1 MLIPVLVSIAIVAVI
16 VSIFLVIF
24 SGDKSVPKSR
34 EKLNSTVQKKGKSAV
49 IKEYEK
55 RLAHD
60 PHNVGALESLGE
72 VYYSDG
78 NWEKVWSIYRT
89 LYDLSTAHIE
99 INVAKTT
106 SRLGVAAF
114 NLGKIDEAINYLLVS
129 TKKDSEVFDTAFYLG
144 RAFEEK
150 GNLEKAII
158 CYKKSKL
165 LSPENIRVCQAL
177 GTCLF
182 KGQKYKECL
191 PFLKRVLEEQPDNK
205 EVLYQ
210 MAVSM
215 SESGYTDRALKV
227 FVHLRTDPTF
237 GAQCC
242 LEAGRI
248 HEYQK
253 NFSAAVQDYE
263 IGMKLENVPEK
274 ISVQILYRCALAYI
288 GLNNIPKALMLL
300 RQIQNMHGHYKDVD
314 TLVARYKE
322 INQNQNLQVYLM
334 SGTSDFVALCRKFI
348 ANFYKDSFVK
358 IEDVAIASE
367 CVEIICFANNAK
379 WESRV
384 IFRFYRTQTI
394 IGDIYIREFHSKVRD
409 AKCDSGYCVT
419 MGTFSDSAHKYIEGR
434 PIDLIEKDQLVKA
447 LKQINMYN

>member
-16 VSIFLVIF
+16 VSIVLVIATG
-24 SGDKSVPKSR
+24 SKTAPKSR
-34 EKLNSTVQKKGKSAV
+34 EKLAATVQKKGKSAV
-49 IKEYEK
+49 IRDYEK
-55 RLAHD
+55 KIAHD
-60 PHNVGALESLGE
+60 PHNVVALEGLGE
-72 VYYSDG
+72 VYYSDS

-106 SRLGVAAF
+106 SRLGVATY
-114 NLGKIDEAINYLLVS
+114 NLGKIDEAINYLMVS
-129 TKKDSEVFDTAFYLG
+129 TRKDSEVFDTTFYLG
-144 RAFEEK
+144 KSFEAK

-158 CYKKSKL
+158 CYKKSRL
-165 LSPENIRVCQAL
+165 LSPESILVSQAL
-177 GTCLF
+177 ASCLF

-210 MAVSM
+210 MAISM
-215 SESGYTDRALKV
+215 AESGYADRALKV
-227 FVHLRTDPTF
+227 FVHLRTDPNF

-242 LEAGRI
+242 LEAGKI
-248 HEYQK
+248 HEHQK
-253 NFSAAVQDYE
+253 NFQAAVQDYE
-263 IGMKLENVPEK
+263 IGMKLNNVPEK

-288 GLNNIPKALMLL
+288 GLNNIPKALIHL
-300 RQIQNMHGHYKDVD
+300 RQIQNIHGHYKDVD

-322 INQNQNLQVYLM
+322 LNQNQNLQIYLM

-348 ANFYKDSFVK
+348 ATFFKDSFVK
-358 IEDVAIASE
+358 IEDVAIGSE
-367 CVEIICFANNAK
+367 CVEIICFANNSK

-384 IFRFYRTQTI
+384 IFRFYRTQTV
-394 IGDIYIREFHSKVRD
+394 IGDIFIREFHSKIRD

-419 MGTFSDSAHKYIEGR
+419 MGTFSDSAHKYTEGR
-434 PIDLIEKDQLVKA
+434 PIDLIEKDQLTKI
-447 LKQINMYN
+447 LKQINMYS